1 VFDTSNVSTWAIALV
16 AVAGFGAG
24 FVDAIAGGG
33 GLVTVPVLLA
43 AGLPPHV
50 ALATNKGQA
59 VFGAVSSSVRYAR
72 HGAVDRA
79 RAPAAF
85 ALGFAGSLLG
95 ALAQLAVSPA
105 VLRPVVIALLV
116 VSAVAVAWP
125 RRATARPPIA
135 HASLWGA
142 LAAFALGGYDGFFGP
157 GVGTMLIVAFVLV
170 YGDRLITASA
180 NAKVVNLASNVAAFG
195 LFAWRGNIVWAL
207 ALPMGAANLAGAW
220 TGAHVAVKRGDRFIR
235 AIVLVVVA
243 ALVVKLARDL
253 GAR

>member
-1 VFDTSNVSTWAIALV
+1 VLDGSNVSPLAVALL
-16 AVAGFGAG
+16 AGAGFGAG

-43 AGLPPHV
+43 AGLPPHL

-59 VFGAVSSSVRYAR
+59 VFGAVSSAVRYAR
-72 HGAVDRA
+72 YGAIDRA
-79 RAPAAF
+79 RAPTAF
-85 ALGFAGSLLG
+85 ALGFVGSALG

-116 VSAVAVAWP
+116 ASAVVVAWP
-125 RRATARPPIA
+125 PRARERSPIA
-135 HASLWGA
+135 HASRWGA
-142 LAAFALGGYDGFFGP
+142 VAALGLGAYDGFFGP
-157 GVGTMLIVAFVLV
+157 GVGTMLIVVFVLL
-170 YGDRLITASA
+170 YGDRLLAASG
-180 NAKVVNLASNVAAFG
+180 NAKVVNLASNLAAFS
-195 LFAWRGNIVWAL
+195 LFAWRGNIVWAI

-235 AIVLVVVA
+235 VVVLAVVA

-253 GAR
+253 GAH